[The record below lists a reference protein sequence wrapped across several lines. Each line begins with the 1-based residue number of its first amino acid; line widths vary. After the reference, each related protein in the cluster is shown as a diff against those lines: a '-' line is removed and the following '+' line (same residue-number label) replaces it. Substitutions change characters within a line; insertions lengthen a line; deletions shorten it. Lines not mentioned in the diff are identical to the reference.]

1 MILLSYMYIN
11 IYVYQEY
18 QPSVCLKV
26 PLISEWKLLSMIDI
40 SPSND
45 IWYIFLSLYIVLYY
59 ISWWRVFTL
68 SSTISHRYPLETQ
81 YVLHFS
87 LEGKGLL
94 IFRPQNC
101 LLTSK
106 CPNCKKDVI
115 FLCFGNFFWKSG
127 LLWQNYGYLPSVR
140 EAFKNYLTV
149 FFC

>member
-1 MILLSYMYIN
+1 MYIN

-45 IWYIFLSLYIVLYY
+45 IWYIFLSLYIVLYH

-94 IFRPQNC
+94 FRPQNF
-101 LLTSK
+101 LLPK
-106 CPNCKKDVI
+106 LQKRCDF

-140 EAFKNYLTV
+140 EAFKNFLAD
-149 FFC
+149 FFR